1 MSESDRH
8 KRLQS
13 LFEGALQ
20 QRPADRERWLSHECA
35 DDPSLLRRVLA
46 LVQAADTSV
55 GLDPSRAGSE
65 ADTAPPSRPG
75 TAPQV
80 NTPAPTRIGRYV
92 LTQRLGEGGMGVV
105 YLAQRDGD
113 GTTGYVA
120 LKLMRTT
127 VVTDDERQRFE
138 RERRLLSALE
148 HPNIARLLDTGT
160 TDDGHPYFV
169 MEYVRGMPID
179 RYCDENRLTTAE
191 RLSLFRKV
199 CDAVHYVHQNL
210 IIHRDIKPGN
220 ILVTAEGEP
229 KLLDFGISKLVNP
242 VVAASIEVTRPGFRL
257 LTPRYASP
265 EQIRDIPLTTTTD
278 VYSLG
283 VLLYE
288 LLTGHWPYAIKT
300 TEIREIERAICDLE
314 PERPSTAV
322 VRTDSLAPGGGTRR
336 VDPTELAKVRDGPP
350 SKLRSRLRGD
360 LDNVLLKALD
370 KSPKRRYQSAA
381 ELSEDLRRHMANQTV
396 LACAP
401 SVRYRAG
408 KFIRRNAPLVGA
420 ACALVVALA
429 SGLGTSI
436 VMYQRAETARARA
449 AESERE
455 ARSQRSEAE
464 EARDRMWELSRRL
477 VGEFQ
482 GQIIKLPASV
492 PVREAMIQAAVE
504 QMERLAESTDDP
516 SRQLELADGLAALAT
531 ARADMRSPSAGDISA
546 AVGLQTRALE
556 LRKAVL
562 SRQPSDGRA
571 RLAVATSL
579 VALGD
584 LSRLSGQYPQ
594 AEQQYADAEATLDAE
609 SGALKA
615 HAGAAAA
622 LRVRAAAAAG
632 DCRMSA
638 GDARAAVE
646 LYERAQ
652 VLRRSLVTQENTPIN
667 RRNLSAGSIDLGE
680 ARLAMGELEGAI
692 TSIEEAVAIRRGL
705 LRDEPEQARTRHD
718 LARALIALS
727 RAQFQAAR
735 LESSRRSAEEAA
747 MIMARLIEEE
757 GESADPRHRRAFVR
771 ASLNVVE
778 AIRASRST
786 AGDSAREASITLAAI
801 DRETAVLL
809 KAAPQVAEHQSLR
822 VEALLQMGRAHVDDG
837 KSDQAMTALRE
848 ADEIA
853 TTRAALSPPTPH
865 DRLVHARVNMS
876 LAEIFESSARD
887 SADRDGRTR
896 AGASEEATSRYG
908 KAVQLVEA
916 FAGVKDADEI
926 LRQARGG
933 LERLTRVK

>member
-1 MSESDRH
+1 MSEAARH

-13 LFEGALQ
+13 LFEGAL
-20 QRPADRERWLSHECA
+20 RLPPSEREAWLSGRCA
-35 DDPSLLRRVLA
+35 DDPSLVQRVKA
-46 LVQAADTSV
+46 LIDAADTN
-55 GLDPSRAGSE
+55 LTRDPAHAGPE
-65 ADTAPPSRPG
+65 ADTVLPSRHGATPG
-75 TAPQV
+75 SPVSAP
-80 NTPAPTRIGRYV
+80 ARIGRYV

-105 YLAQRDGD
+105 YLARREGD

-127 VVTDDERQRFE
+127 VASDDERQRFE

-160 TDDGHPYFV
+160 SDDGHPYFV

-242 VVAASIEVTRPGFRL
+242 AVAASIEVTRPGFRL

-322 VRTDSLAPGGGTRR
+322 VRTEAVAPDGKTRN
-336 VDPTELAKVRDGPP
+336 VDPTELARVRDGPP

-381 ELSEDLRRHMANQTV
+381 ELAEDLRRHMANQTV
-396 LACAP
+396 LARAP
-401 SVRYRAG
+401 SVGYRAG
-408 KFIRRNAPLVGA
+408 KFVRRNAPLVGA
-420 ACALVVALA
+420 GCALVLALA
-429 SGLGTSI
+429 SGFGVSME
-436 VMYQRAETARARA
+436 MYRRAESARALA

-455 ARSQRSEAE
+455 AKAQRSEAE
-464 EARDRMWELSRRL
+464 EARDRMWDLSRRI

-504 QMERLAESTDDP
+504 QMEKLAGSTDDP
-516 SRQLELADGLAALAT
+516 SRRLELADGLAALAA
-531 ARADMRSPSAGDISA
+531 ARADLRSPSASDVRA
-546 AVGLQTRALE
+546 ATALQTRALE
-556 LRKAVL
+556 LR
-562 SRQPSDGRA
+562 RQLMSQHPNDPRT
-571 RLAVATSL
+571 RLAVAASF
-579 VALGD
+579 VSLGD
-584 LSRLSGQYPQ
+584 LKRLSGQYALAQ
-594 AEQQYADAEATLDAE
+594 EQYTEAEAMLRTE
-609 SGALKA
+609 GTQSGE
-615 HAGAAAA
+615 HAKEAA
-622 LRVRAAAAAG
+622 LLMVRATAAAG
-632 DCRMSA
+632 DCRMAA
-638 GDARAAVE
+638 GDASGASA

-652 VLRRSLVTQENTPIN
+652 AIRREQVASDGTPIN
-667 RRNLSAGSIDLGE
+667 RRNVSAGSIDIGE
-680 ARLAMGELEGAI
+680 ARLALGDSEGAI
-692 TSIEEAVAIRRGL
+692 ASFEEAVAIRRGL
-705 LRDEPEQARTRHD
+705 LREEPELARTRHD
-718 LARALIALS
+718 LARALISLS
-727 RAQFQAAR
+727 RGQLNAQR
-735 LESSRRSAEEAA
+735 DESSRRSAEEAA
-747 MIMARLIEEE
+747 SLMARLIEDE
-757 GESADPRHRRAFVR
+757 GDAVDPRHRRAFVR
-771 ASLNVVE
+771 ASLNVV
-778 AIRASRST
+778 AAVRARGV
-786 AGDSAREASITLAAI
+786 AGDADHREVAERLERL
-801 DRETAVLL
+801 DRETAALL
-809 KAAPQVAEHQSLR
+809 TVAPQVAEHQSLR
-822 VEALLQMGRAHVDDG
+822 VETLLQIGRVRLADG
-837 KSDQAMTALRE
+837 NADEATAALRE

-853 TTRAALSPPTPH
+853 AARGTLAQPAAF
-865 DRLVHARVNMS
+865 DRLVHAGVNAV
-876 LAEIFESSARD
+876 LGEIFEARSRDGALDGRSRGAAREEAASRYAKVVQLIEELTGAREADALIKAARD
-887 SADRDGRTR
+887 
-896 AGASEEATSRYG
+896 
-908 KAVQLVEA
+908 
-916 FAGVKDADEI
+916 
-926 LRQARGG
+926 G
-933 LERLTRVK
+933 LERLARP